1 MNSLGTSENRK
12 SAWLRWILFSEGLIL
27 LVAVAGPGYRY
38 AVGPRSDHGLI
49 ARWFVDNPSF
59 FDALFVN
66 FVALHLFIGGI
77 WLAAWI
83 VTRAKRTP

>member
-1 MNSLGTSENRK
+1 MRIADLGFRMPL
-12 SAWLRWILFSEGLIL
+12 ALALAVLVVLIL
-27 LVAVAGPGYRY
+27 LLAVAGPGYRY
-38 AVGPRSDHGLI
+38 AVGRRSDHGLI

-59 FDALFVN
+59 FDALIVN